1 MSPSRRVN
9 RAIAFTILRFLPEG
23 RRSADNICD
32 PARHSAC
39 QGQVVPDQIEM
50 WYPQQAGFALLMLWP
65 EFEEAEVM
73 DDVQTSP

>member
-1 MSPSRRVN
+1 M
-9 RAIAFTILRFLPEG
+9 
-23 RRSADNICD
+23 
-32 PARHSAC
+32 
-39 QGQVVPDQIEM
+39 VPDQIEM